1 MDTNKLN
8 YRGKYSVINGTEIAD
23 VNAREAIL
31 DLNTSLENVQ
41 LSIVKTEDNKDA
53 IRITI
58 NDKFSEV
65 PLPEASLINGASFNQ
80 ETHEL
85 TIVLAN
91 GENIVVNLGDL
102 VDTYSG
108 VATETTE
115 TSVVGGKISVNVKNG
130 SIKRNLL
137 SNEVIESLDSDKF
150 IEVDNISLNTLN
162 NGNFIVTNSLD
173 NPCSLGV
180 DGILRATKVNENTFT
195 QTWTTSLGEAL
206 RVVTKSGSENEIV
219 YSGDWYKQTFNIDD
233 YLLKSEKPTIT
244 TVTET
249 DLDSI
254 FTGGWTVNFVKDD
267 NCKEIVYYKT
277 KDFIAEDMVTLTA
290 GEKYCTY
297 DKDTKKKTYYEDGQA
312 NFIVYFKNG
321 YTVDQITVEGT
332 HGEIILEKE
341 NIPGELDSTGNAY
354 NVTKVK
360 SDLTIRVTST
370 AKSATPEVTE

>member
-8 YRGKYSVINGTEIAD
+8 YTGKYSVINGTEIAD

-31 DLNTSLENVQ
+31 DLNTSLENIREDLQHVDGVQ
-41 LSIVKTEDNKDA
+41 NVELSIVKTEDNKDA
-53 IRITI
+53 IRIVI
-58 NDKFSEV
+58 DDNVAEV
-65 PLPEASLINGASFNQ
+65 QLPETSLINGATYDQ
-80 ETHEL
+80 ETNDLIFE
-85 TIVLAN
+85 LAN
-91 GENIVVNLGDL
+91 GEDIVVNLTDL
-102 VDTYSG
+102 VDTY
-108 VATETTE
+108 TEVE
-115 TSVVGGKISVNVKNG
+115 
-130 SIKRNLL
+130 
-137 SNEVIESLDSDKF
+137 
-150 IEVDNISLNTLN
+150 NISLNALN
-162 NGNFIVTNSLD
+162 NGKYIVTNSLE

-277 KDFIAEDMVTLTA
+277 KDFIAEDMVTLTD

-332 HGEIILEKE
+332 HGEIRLERE
-341 NIPGELDSTGNAY
+341 NIPGELESTGNAY

-360 SDLTIRVTST
+360 SDLTIRVTSKE
-370 AKSATPEVTE
+370 KSATPEVTE